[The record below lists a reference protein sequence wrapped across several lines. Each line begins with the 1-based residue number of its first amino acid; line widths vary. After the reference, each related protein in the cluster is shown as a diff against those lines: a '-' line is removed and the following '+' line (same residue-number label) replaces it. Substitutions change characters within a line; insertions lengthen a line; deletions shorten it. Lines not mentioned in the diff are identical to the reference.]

1 MASTTISGLS
11 SGIDWQ
17 STIDLIMQVESQPV
31 TRLQER
37 KLAYQQKNAAWN
49 ALQTKLTTLQ
59 ASSQK
64 IDTDTE
70 LLKKT
75 ASSSDTD
82 VFTATAEAGA
92 ISGSH
97 SIIVNQLAQA
107 EIYVHA
113 DGWADVNSTEIYS
126 GAGGQFAFNYDG
138 DTIILDVPSGS
149 TLLDLVQ
156 IINNSEDN
164 QDADGNALVIASTID
179 DGGATDPIHLVLT
192 AADPASANSFSIDD
206 ANTNLGTGSEF
217 DDASWTRTQ
226 DAQESEIRVDGFPP
240 SSWITRESNNVD
252 DVLEGVTL
260 TLKDTSAT
268 GVKVS
273 VADNYTAIKSR
284 IADWVSAYNDVMAE
298 IKKDIS
304 YDAETETR
312 GILLDDSQVRV
323 VRSRLTDVVINEIP
337 GLVSTAT
344 YKSLGDIGI
353 DIGNNGTLTI
363 DESELQDALEEDA
376 EAVANLFA
384 KSTSS
389 TTSSLEL
396 LAYTE
401 ESEGGSYEVEVSWLS
416 SGSIDKTA
424 SNTIGGYA
432 ATVENET
439 VLVGKAGTEVEGIR
453 IQFTYPGGGAGS
465 TTGTIRF
472 GAGVGVQVDGK
483 VEVLTDSIDGLI
495 TNVTD
500 SYQSQID
507 SLNDSIDSYEIR
519 LEQKRESLVRQFL
532 AMETAVSQARSQ
544 SSWAGAV

>member
-37 KLAYQQKNAAWN
+37 KLAYQQKSAAWSS
-49 ALQTKLTTLQ
+49 LQTKLTALQ
-59 ASSQK
+59 ASSQR

-70 LLKKT
+70 LLRKT

-92 ISGSH
+92 VSGSH

-113 DGWADVNSTEIYS
+113 DGWADVNSTAIYS
-126 GAGGQFAFNYDG
+126 GAGGQFAYNFDG
-138 DTIILDVPSGS
+138 DNVILDVPSGS

-156 IINNSEDN
+156 IINNAEAN
-164 QDADGNALVIASTID
+164 QDEDGNPLILASTID
-179 DGGATDPIHLVLT
+179 DGGSSDPIHLVLT
-192 AADPASANSFSIDD
+192 AVDPASANSFSIDD
-206 ANTNLGTGSEF
+206 VNTNLGTGAEF
-217 DDASWTRTQ
+217 DDAAWTRTQ
-226 DAQESEIRVDGFPP
+226 DAQESQIRVDGFPP
-240 SSWITRESNNVD
+240 SSWISRESNVVD

-260 TLKDTSAT
+260 TLKDTTAT
-268 GVKVS
+268 SVSVS

-284 IADWVSAYNDVMAE
+284 ISEWVGAYNEVMNE
-298 IKKDIS
+298 INTAIR
-304 YDAETETR
+304 YDSETETR
-312 GILLDDSQVRV
+312 GILMDDSQVRV
-323 VRSRLTDVVINEIP
+323 VRSRLTDAVINEVP

-344 YKSLGDIGI
+344 YKSLGDVGI
-353 DIGNNGTLTI
+353 DIGTSGRLTI

-389 TTSSLEL
+389 TTSSLEF

-401 ESEGGSYEVEVSWLS
+401 ESEGGSYDVEISWLS
-416 SGSIDKTA
+416 SGYIDKSA

-432 ATVENET
+432 ATVENNT
-439 VLVGKAGTEVEGIR
+439 VLVGQEGTPVEGIR
-453 IQFTYPGGGAGS
+453 IQFNYPGGGAGS

-472 GAGVGVQVDGK
+472 GAGVGVQIDGK
-483 VEVLTDSIDGLI
+483 IEVMNDSIDGLI
-495 TNVTD
+495 ANVTD

-532 AMETAVSQARSQ
+532 AMETAVSQARAQ
-544 SSWAGAV
+544 SSWAGSV